1 MLQSKDIGY
10 QSGLKS
16 RIWDAWVAQGLT
28 LCLWL
33 RVWSWSLGSS
43 PILGSWW
50 GAWFSLCLIFCL
62 SLSLSL
68 SLSHT
73 HTHTHTIINN
83 IIIKKQHPS
92 VRCLK
97 DAHLRPID
105 TNRLKVR
112 GWKIIYHANGYQ
124 KKAGGPILI
133 SDKRDLKPNP
143 GGHMV
148 AQWLS
153 ICLRLRVWSWDP
165 RIESH
170 ISLPLGSLPL
180 TLLCSFLCFSV

>member
-1 MLQSKDIGY
+1 MLQSKHIGY

-16 RIWDAWVAQGLT
+16 SIRDAWVAQGLS

-50 GAWFSLCLIFCL
+50 GACFSLCLIFCL
-62 SLSLSL
+62 SLSL
-68 SLSHT
+68 
-73 HTHTHTIINN
+73 TIINN

-153 ICLRLRVWSWDP
+153 ICLRLRVWSCDP

-180 TLLCSFLCFSV
+180 TLLCSFFCFSVYLSWIYK